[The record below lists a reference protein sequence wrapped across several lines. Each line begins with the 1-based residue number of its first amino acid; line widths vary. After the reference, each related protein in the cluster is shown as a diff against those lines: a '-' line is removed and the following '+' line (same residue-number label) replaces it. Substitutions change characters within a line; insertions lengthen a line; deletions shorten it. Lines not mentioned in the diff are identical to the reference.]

1 MPFPHAAAI
10 TSFTASTLPGT
21 IAQMLLANTTNSLP
35 ETACVRDTMNCQTQP
50 TQRSRAMWKRIK
62 ENAPAAAAIATVFV
76 GFAAIVQL
84 GVLNPIQQRIDDL
97 QAGLN
102 KRFEDQNSLISQRF
116 EDQNS
121 LISQRFEDQNSSIN
135 QRFEDQNSSISQR
148 FEDQNSSINQRFDA
162 LDQRINDLQAGMN
175 QRFEDQNRSINQR
188 FDAMDG
194 HIDRVSGDVSD
205 LRKLSDR
212 VSRNEGRID
221 AVTQQ
226 LQTADGPAP

>member
-1 MPFPHAAAI
+1 
-10 TSFTASTLPGT
+10 
-21 IAQMLLANTTNSLP
+21 
-35 ETACVRDTMNCQTQP
+35 
-50 TQRSRAMWKRIK
+50 MWKRIK
-62 ENAPAAAAIATVFV
+62 ENAPAAAAVATVFV

-102 KRFEDQNSLISQRF
+102 
-116 EDQNS
+116 
-121 LISQRFEDQNSSIN
+121 
-135 QRFEDQNSSISQR
+135 
-148 FEDQNSSINQRFDA
+148 
-162 LDQRINDLQAGMN
+162 

-188 FDAMDG
+188 FDA
-194 HIDRVSGDVSD
+194 IDQRFNDLRIDMNQRFNDLRAVMNQRFDDQDKYIRQRFDAVEQRFDAVDQRIDQLSGDVSD

-226 LQTADGPAP
+226 QQAADAPGALTPTRSPSLCKPDMVYTLDRGHGLHSLVMLTQC

>member
-1 MPFPHAAAI
+1 MPFPHAVAI
-10 TSFTASTLPGT
+10 TSFNASTLPGT
-21 IAQMLLANTTNSLP
+21 ITQMLLANTTNSLP
-35 ETACVRDTMNCQTQP
+35 ETACVRDTMRYQSKQ
-50 TQRSRAMWKRIK
+50 TQRSRGMWKRIK

-97 QAGLN
+97 QGGLN
-102 KRFEDQNSLISQRF
+102 QRFEDQNSSISQRF

-121 LISQRFEDQNSSIN
+121 LISQRFEDQNSSIS
-135 QRFEDQNSSISQR
+135 QRFEDQNSSIS
-148 FEDQNSSINQRFDA
+148 QRFDA

-175 QRFEDQNRSINQR
+175 QRFEEQNRSINQR
-188 FDAMDG
+188 FDGMDG
-194 HIDRVSGDVSD
+194 RIDRLSGEVSE